1 MDCLSAFRYDR
12 CHNCGRPWNCVRT
25 GAEQVPEKV
34 SARVQELPLELA
46 QGRELERLSEPEQS
60 CNSPD
65 CRQRAYTKPEQVPTN
80 VLPERALQN
89 AVLEQEPEL
98 LTEGLP
104 DVPET
109 FSAQGHDAGPEPYNA
124 EAVGHIPVW
133 EQA

>member
-1 MDCLSAFRYDR
+1 M
-12 CHNCGRPWNCVRT
+12 
-25 GAEQVPEKV
+25 PEKV

-46 QGRELERLSEPEQS
+46 QGREPERLSEPERVQF
-60 CNSPD
+60 CNH
-65 CRQRAYTKPEQVPTN
+65 CRLRAYTKPEQVPTN
-80 VLPERALQN
+80 ALLERALQN
-89 AVLEQEPEL
+89 AVLVQVQLNVPPGPELAL

-104 DVPET
+104 GVPET

>member
-1 MDCLSAFRYDR
+1 
-12 CHNCGRPWNCVRT
+12 
-25 GAEQVPEKV
+25 
-34 SARVQELPLELA
+34 VQELPLELA
-46 QGRELERLSEPEQS
+46 QGRELERLSEPEQVQF
-60 CNSPD
+60 CNRPD

-80 VLPERALQN
+80 VLPEQALQSATLVQVQPN
-89 AVLEQEPEL
+89 EPPVPELTL

-104 DVPET
+104 GVPET

>member
-1 MDCLSAFRYDR
+1 MSGFRYGR
-12 CHNCGRPWNCVRT
+12 CHNCGRPLNFVRT
-25 GAEQVPEKV
+25 DAEQVPERV

-46 QGRELERLSEPEQS
+46 QGRELERLSEPEQVQF
-60 CNSPD
+60 CNRPD

-89 AVLEQEPEL
+89 AALEQEPEL
-98 LTEGLP
+98 LMEGLP
-104 DVPET
+104 GVPET